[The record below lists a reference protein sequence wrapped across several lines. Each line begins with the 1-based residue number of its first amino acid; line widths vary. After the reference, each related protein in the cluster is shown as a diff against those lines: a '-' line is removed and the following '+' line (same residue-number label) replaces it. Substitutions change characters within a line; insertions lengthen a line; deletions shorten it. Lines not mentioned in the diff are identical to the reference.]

1 LSPQQETGSNA
12 TGRPSHTNINSA
24 ENDDTHDKTTEEELM
39 DPITTSSS
47 NEEGLVFALCVDDSP
62 LEFGNSNGPDEKRLR
77 TNNDV

>member
-1 LSPQQETGSNA
+1 
-12 TGRPSHTNINSA
+12 
-24 ENDDTHDKTTEEELM
+24 M

-62 LEFGNSNGPDEKRLR
+62 LEFGNSNGPDDKRLR